1 MRSDNRFA
9 DAFARYDSGNR
20 CGGGGARDREGEEDD
35 DETGGEDGGDDTNF
49 FRKKSG
55 NAAVQAVY
63 KKNCRLFPSDM
74 SLGKIPLK
82 DKTLEISPATC
93 RWRKGRNVAG
103 ESIECCS
110 GLTFIWEVEELGSKK
125 VVELLPRA
133 NRKKYIDLLIRHQFV
148 TSIAQQLE
156 DLDGMLHGNESA
168 ISVDDW
174 KAHTEYDGYKETDP
188 QICWFWEVCAPSF
201 KPVFLIFWLHS
212 LVI

>member
-1 MRSDNRFA
+1 MPAVQA
-9 DAFARYDSGNR
+9 D
-20 CGGGGARDREGEEDD
+20 
-35 DETGGEDGGDDTNF
+35 F

-55 NAAVQAVY
+55 NAAVQA
-63 KKNCRLFPSDM
+63 
-74 SLGKIPLK
+74 
-82 DKTLEISPATC
+82 ISPATC

-188 QICWFWEVCAPSF
+188 QICWFWELLSVYGLGLKLIVLSAYLPSTYWRDLVTDLATC
-201 KPVFLIFWLHS
+201 PPFLNYSSIAVDRHLQSNEAYDKTVTWGRPCNI
-212 LVI
+212 VRI